1 MGQGRVGAGQEQDEN
16 SSVLVLRRDFP
27 LLGAYVAPRSPTEQ
41 TLAEIFRSAFSM
53 DQVSVNDSFEDLG
66 GDSLIA
72 LTICADIEKIFA
84 VSVSIVIL
92 ERSPTIE
99 QLAPRI
105 DDLVSRRKA

>member
-1 MGQGRVGAGQEQDEN
+1 MGAGQEQDGN
-16 SSVLVLRRDFP
+16 SSTPLQRRDFP

-41 TLAEIFRSAFSM
+41 VLAEMFRSAFSM
-53 DQVSVNDSFEDLG
+53 DQVSVKDSFEDLG

-84 VSVSIVIL
+84 VSVSITIL

-105 DDLVSRRKA
+105 DELVSGRNA